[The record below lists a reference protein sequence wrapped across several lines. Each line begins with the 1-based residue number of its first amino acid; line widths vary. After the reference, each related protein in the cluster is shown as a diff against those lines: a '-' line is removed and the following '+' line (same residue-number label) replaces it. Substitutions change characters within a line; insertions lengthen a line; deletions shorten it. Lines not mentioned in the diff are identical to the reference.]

1 MELVGSGLRYHV
13 DLGSGV
19 TAVLGGEVV
28 DLDANFLNGVGRRE
42 INTGIAR
49 RIIEVAAVE
58 SEEVHIGAAAVDVHL
73 RAATSVAHRLRSV
86 DVEDAGKNT
95 GQTDDVPAIERQ
107 VLHALVID
115 QSGDRGGSRIDQG
128 PLR

>member
-1 MELVGSGLRYHV
+1 GCGSGCELP
-13 DLGSGV
+13 
-19 TAVLGGEVV
+19 EW
-28 DLDANFLNGVGRRE
+28 RR
-42 INTGIAR
+42 
-49 RIIEVAAVE
+49 
-58 SEEVHIGAAAVDVHL
+58 AAAVDVHL

-128 PLR
+128 RLRVDIYLGFNRTQLEGRIYAQVLTHGQLQSSLDLFLKAFELEG